1 MYTITTASKVFFSLH
16 KVKKTLNANYI
27 RFFLLNFLKNLCVK
41 ICVKK
46 RGTHEMRKFK
56 SVNELVNSL
65 KPDYPVYCIRTE
77 QIKKSVTFFKE
88 NFPGKILY
96 AVKTNPH
103 EKIIKQIISNGVKDF
118 DVASLSE
125 IKLIKKISSEVNLH
139 FMHTIKSKQSISSAY
154 FDYGVKSFSL
164 DNKDELRK
172 ILEATN
178 QAKDLK
184 LFVRIAISN
193 EHAEID
199 LSRKFGALPSEA
211 LGLVRLCKE
220 HSRKLGISFHVGS
233 QCMEKISYSKGIREV
248 GNIIKKTKII
258 PDIINIGGGF
268 PAIYPDLKPEPLIKY
283 MEEIKKGIDNLK
295 LNKLPEI
302 ICEPG
307 RAIVAESGSS
317 IVKVILRKKQNLYI
331 NDGTYGS
338 LFDAGVPN
346 FIFPSKMITDG
357 RIQSKKMTSFSF
369 FGPTCDSLDYMKG
382 PFLLPNN
389 IKEGDY
395 IELGQL
401 GAYGLTFRTNF
412 NGFYS
417 NEIYEVNDKPI
428 MSLFEESNEKV
439 DSLVA

>member
-1 MYTITTASKVFFSLH
+1 M
-16 KVKKTLNANYI
+16 
-27 RFFLLNFLKNLCVK
+27 
-41 ICVKK
+41 
-46 RGTHEMRKFK
+46 GKFK
-56 SVNELVNSL
+56 DVNELVNAL

-77 QIKKSVTFFKE
+77 SIKKSTKFFKD
-88 NFPGKILY
+88 NFPGKTLY
-96 AVKTNPH
+96 AVKTNPN
-103 EKIIKQIISNGVKDF
+103 EKVLKQIILNGIIDF
-118 DVASLSE
+118 DVASTNE
-125 IKLIKKISSEVNLH
+125 IKLIKKLKPEANLY
-139 FMHTIKSKQSISSAY
+139 FMHTVKSKNSIASAY
-154 FDYGVKSFSL
+154 FDFGVRNFAL

-178 QAKDLK
+178 QAKDLN
-184 LFVRIAISN
+184 LFVRIAVSN

-211 LGLVRLCKE
+211 LGLVRLCRE
-220 HSRKLGISFHVGS
+220 HAKKLGISFHVGS
-233 QCMEKISYSKGIREV
+233 QCMHKISYSKGIAEI

-258 PDIINIGGGF
+258 PDVINLGGGF
-268 PAIYPDLKPEPLIKY
+268 PSVYPDLNPEPLINY
-283 MEEIKKGIDNLK
+283 IGEIKKSLSNLK
-295 LNKLPEI
+295 LSNLPEI

-307 RAIVAESGSS
+307 RAIVAESGST

-331 NDGTYGS
+331 NDGTYGT

-346 FIFPSKMITDG
+346 FILPNKMISNG
-357 RIQSKKMTSFSF
+357 RIQSKKLTSFSF

-401 GAYGLTFRTNF
+401 GAYGLTFRTKF

-417 NEIYEVNDKPI
+417 DKIFELNDKPI
-428 MSLFEESNEKV
+428 MSIFEDPSKV
-439 DSLVA
+439 NYLVA

>member
-1 MYTITTASKVFFSLH
+1 
-16 KVKKTLNANYI
+16 
-27 RFFLLNFLKNLCVK
+27 
-41 ICVKK
+41 
-46 RGTHEMRKFK
+46 MRKFK
-56 SVNELVNSL
+56 VVNELVNTL
-65 KPDYPVYCIRTE
+65 KPDYPVYCIRSDSL
-77 QIKKSVTFFKE
+77 KKSTKFFKE
-88 NFPGKILY
+88 KFPGRVLY
-96 AVKTNPH
+96 AVKTNPN
-103 EKIIKQIISNGVKDF
+103 EKVIKQILSNGIEDF
-118 DVASLSE
+118 DVASLNE
-125 IKLIKKISSEVNLH
+125 IKLMHKIKPEANLY
-139 FMHTIKSKQSISSAY
+139 FMHTIKSKESITSAY
-154 FDYGVKSFSL
+154 FDYGVRNFAL

-178 QAKDLK
+178 KAKDLN

-220 HSRKLGISFHVGS
+220 YSNKLGISFHVGS
-233 QCMEKISYSKGIREV
+233 QCMHKISYSKGIREI

-258 PDIINIGGGF
+258 PDIINVGGGF
-268 PAIYPDLKPEPLIKY
+268 PSIYPDLNPEPLNNYID
-283 MEEIKKGIDNLK
+283 EIKKS
-295 LNKLPEI
+295 LNDLRLSKLPEI

-307 RAIVAESGSS
+307 RAIVAESGST
-317 IVKVILRKKQNLYI
+317 IVKVVLKKKQKLYI

-346 FIFPSKMITDG
+346 FVLPSRMIANG
-357 RIQSKKMTSFSF
+357 RVQSKKLTSFSF

-401 GAYGLTFRTNF
+401 GAYGLTFRTKF

-417 NEIYEVNDKPI
+417 DEIFELNDKPI
-428 MSLFEESNEKV
+428 LSLYEDTSEV
-439 DSLVA
+439 DYLVA